1 MGSGNFINDECS
13 RMILKRVL
21 ELDMRVFTTLG
32 LVFLLSLMISGAVH
46 SRTPA
51 PETPRLDSNQ
61 PLTPDDLFKVALRH
75 NPDHQ
80 KNVQNASLAGA
91 NLRSA
96 WGTLLPSLDVG
107 YSISQSQFYNPTYI
121 NPDGT
126 VAVYPRQEIIPK
138 PVEFTDQETG
148 YKWLGWDP
156 SDSLEISY
164 PVPEDESRSSSA
176 WLRLQEQINLGGQ
189 QYYTIKNASI
199 SNRINDLAVE
209 ASKQNLLYLV
219 RQSYYSVLANQKL
232 LELAKKVLEE
242 KNEQLRLA
250 QARFDVGSVTEL
262 DVMQAE
268 IDVGNQKNAILEA
281 ENNLKLAREEL
292 NRILG
297 VELDSQYP
305 LEDRFEVFEPQFD
318 LEGLIAVAIQN
329 RPDYLQYQEQ
339 ERYYRNTVNIQRGQF
354 LPNLTASLQ
363 HTRSENSGSN
373 VDFTLSP
380 RNRNTSV
387 SLTLSWNLFNGFS
400 DEAAY
405 EESRVAYRNALHDRK
420 SQEQLIEQNV
430 RQAYYALMQT
440 YDQSQVTQKN
450 RELAEKQLLL
460 EKERYRLGATSQLNL
475 RTAQVTFEQAE
486 VDYITNIS
494 DFWTNLAA
502 LEYAVGQPLH

>member
-1 MGSGNFINDECS
+1 M
-13 RMILKRVL
+13 RIL
-21 ELDMRVFTTLG
+21 TTFGLILLLG
-32 LVFLLSLMISGAVH
+32 LTIPGAAIGRP
-46 SRTPA
+46 SA
-51 PETPRLDSNQ
+51 PETPRLDTNQ
-61 PLTPDDLFKVALRH
+61 PMTPEDLFEVALRH
-75 NPDHQ
+75 NPDHL
-80 KNVQNASLAGA
+80 KNVQTATLSGA

-96 WGTLLPSLDVG
+96 WGTLLPSVDVG

-156 SDSLEISY
+156 GDSLEITY
-164 PVPEDESRSSSA
+164 PIPEDETRSSSA
-176 WLRLQEQINLGGQ
+176 WVRLQEQINLGGQ

-209 ASKQNLLYLV
+209 ASRQNLLYQV
-219 RQSYYSVLANQKL
+219 RQSYYTVLADQKL
-232 LELAKKVLEE
+232 LELAKKVLDE
-242 KNEQLRLA
+242 KEEQLRLA
-250 QARFDVGSVTEL
+250 RARFEVGSVTEL
-262 DVMQAE
+262 DVLQAE
-268 IDVGNQKNAILEA
+268 IDVGNQENAILEA

-297 VELDSQYP
+297 VDLDSQYP
-305 LEDRFEVFEPQFD
+305 LEDRFEVFAPDFD
-318 LEGLIAVAIQN
+318 LEKLIAVAVQN

-339 ERYYRNTVNIQRGQF
+339 ERYYRNNINIQRGQF

-363 HTRSENSGSN
+363 HTRSENSGTN
-373 VDFTLSP
+373 VDFTINP

-387 SLTLSWNLFNGFS
+387 ALTLSWNLFNGFS

-405 EESRVAYRNALHDRK
+405 QESRVAYRNALHDRK
-420 SQEQLIEQNV
+420 SREQMIEKDV
-430 RQAYYALMQT
+430 RQAYYALMQSW
-440 YDQSQVTQKN
+440 DQSHVTRKN

-475 RTAQVTFEQAE
+475 RTAQVTYEQAE

-502 LEYAVGQPLH
+502 LEYAVGRPLR